1 MLKRITI
8 SKLFLL
14 LVNLIPLWGV
24 WMAGWNALEI
34 FMVYCLESVI
44 IGLYNILKM
53 SITSFVVKKADWTP
67 ERDTPTMVS
76 GPFFIL
82 FFLIHYGFFVAIQM
96 SIFISF
102 TGLES
107 KLGVANVWDFLWNFK
122 KYLSQNSLLLLL
134 GFVISYG
141 LIMLKDFIFNGAYK
155 TANLGTLLFQP
166 YGRIF
171 IQQFTVIVGSL
182 FIGLG
187 NGQIFITVFVAIR
200 IYFDVFLNFDRIIKL
215 IEKRQAMKSAG
226 RQQ

>member
-1 MLKRITI
+1 MLKKITI

-24 WMAGWNALEI
+24 WAEGWNALEV
-34 FMVYCLESVI
+34 FVVYCLESVI

-53 SITSFVVKKADWTP
+53 SITSMVVKKADWTP
-67 ERDTPTMVS
+67 ESDSPTMVS

-82 FFLIHYGFFVAIQM
+82 FFLVHYGFFVAIQI

-107 KLGVANVWDFLWNFK
+107 KLGVGNVWDFIWNFR
-122 KYLSQNSLLLLL
+122 KYLSMNSQWLLLV
-134 GFVISYG
+134 FVISYG
-141 LIMLKDFIFNGAYK
+141 LILLKDFILNGAYK

-187 NGQIFITVFVAIR
+187 NGQVFITIFVAIR
-200 IYFDVFLNFDRIIKL
+200 IYFDVFINFDRIIKL
-215 IEKRQAMKSAG
+215 IEKRQAMKSG
-226 RQQ
+226 SRQ